1 MADTEYTKGYRAGY
15 DFAVAETTA
24 KIIKDLK
31 RITIF
36 DSMGRPMPNAIQD
49 IVVLIGGAK

>member
-1 MADTEYTKGYRAGY
+1 MADTEYTKGYRVGY

-31 RITIF
+31 RITIV
-36 DSMGRPMPNAIQD
+36 DSMGRPLPNAMTD
-49 IVVLIGGAK
+49 VVTLIGGK